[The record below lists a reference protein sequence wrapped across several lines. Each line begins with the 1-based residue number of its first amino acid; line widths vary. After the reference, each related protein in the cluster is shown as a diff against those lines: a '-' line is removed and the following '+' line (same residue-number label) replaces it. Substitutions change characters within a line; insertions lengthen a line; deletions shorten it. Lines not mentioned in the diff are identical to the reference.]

1 VVADYCG
8 DDFSFAADKQ
18 ADLPVNIAGKKGQ
31 LPGQIMADNIFR
43 RDAFAAEAFYL
54 FDLRGAQ
61 ACRISENFIDSR
73 FTFLIC
79 QYAFFTGQ
87 VAG

>member
-1 VVADYCG
+1 
-8 DDFSFAADKQ
+8 
-18 ADLPVNIAGKKGQ
+18 
-31 LPGQIMADNIFR
+31 MADNIFR

>member
-1 VVADYCG
+1 
-8 DDFSFAADKQ
+8 
-18 ADLPVNIAGKKGQ
+18 
-31 LPGQIMADNIFR
+31 MADNIFR
-43 RDAFAAEAFYL
+43 RNAFAAEAFYL
-54 FDLRGAQ
+54 FNLSGAQ
-61 ACRISENFIDSR
+61 AGCISKNFIYSR

>member
-1 VVADYCG
+1 MG
-8 DDFSFAADKQ
+8 
-18 ADLPVNIAGKKGQ
+18 
-31 LPGQIMADNIFR
+31 DNIFR
-43 RDAFAAEAFYL
+43 RDTFVAEAFYL
-54 FDLRGAQ
+54 FNLSGAQ
-61 ACRISENFIDSR
+61 AGCISKNFIDCR

>member
-1 VVADYCG
+1 
-8 DDFSFAADKQ
+8 
-18 ADLPVNIAGKKGQ
+18 
-31 LPGQIMADNIFR
+31 LPGQIIADNIFR
-43 RDAFAAEAFYL
+43 RDAPAAEAFYL
-54 FDLRGAQ
+54 FDLSGSQ
-61 ACRISENFIDSR
+61 SGCISKNFIDSS

>member
-1 VVADYCG
+1 
-8 DDFSFAADKQ
+8 
-18 ADLPVNIAGKKGQ
+18 
-31 LPGQIMADNIFR
+31 LPGQIIADNIFR
-43 RDAFAAEAFYL
+43 WDSFVAEAFYL
-54 FDLRGAQ
+54 FNLSGAQ
-61 ACRISENFIDSR
+61 AGCISKNFIDCR

>member
-1 VVADYCG
+1 MG
-8 DDFSFAADKQ
+8 
-18 ADLPVNIAGKKGQ
+18 
-31 LPGQIMADNIFR
+31 DNIFR
-43 RDAFAAEAFYL
+43 LDTPVAEAFYL

-61 ACRISENFIDSR
+61 SGCIPKNFIDSR

-79 QYAFFTGQ
+79 QYASITGQ

>member
-1 VVADYCG
+1 
-8 DDFSFAADKQ
+8 
-18 ADLPVNIAGKKGQ
+18 
-31 LPGQIMADNIFR
+31 MADDIFW
-43 RDAFAAEAFYL
+43 RDSFVAEAFYL
-54 FDLRGAQ
+54 FNLSGAQ
-61 ACRISENFIDSR
+61 AGCISKNFIYSR